1 MADIDRHI
9 ARLKA
14 RNYQWPIPWE
24 AVERMAR
31 FEDCRLSS
39 YKCPSGVWTIG
50 WGETEDI
57 KPGMRWTEDQVDARY
72 YTELV
77 KYARKVEA
85 MCTVDPTPNQLG
97 ALCMLAYNIGLRRDK
112 PTKAGLYHSSILRLH
127 NAGDFD
133 GAARAFHLYNQGR
146 DPQTKQLV
154 VMRGLV
160 TRRAWEAALYLKPED
175 DEPLERMPQAI
186 APESSLAASP
196 IVHGGAIT
204 ASTGALAGAVEIAS
218 TIQEQAGPL
227 ATIKAALATVKDF
240 VHGAANFIG
249 VPPGVLLAI
258 ALVAAGVIVMQQRSK
273 QRREGWA

>member
-31 FEDCRLSS
+31 FEDCRLSA

-72 YTELV
+72 YTEV
-77 KYARKVEA
+77 IKYARKVEA

-97 ALCMLAYNIGLRRDK
+97 ALCMLAYNIGLRDDK
-112 PTKAGLYHSSILRLH
+112 KKAGLYYSSVLRLH

-133 GAARAFHLYNQGR
+133 GAARAFHLYNKGR
-146 DPQTKQLV
+146 DPLTKQLV

-160 TRRAWEAALYLKPED
+160 TRRAWEAAMYLKPED
-175 DEPLERMPQAI
+175 DEPIERMPQAI

-196 IVHGGAIT
+196 ILQGGAVTIG
-204 ASTGALAGAVEIAS
+204 SGALAGANELAS
-218 TIQEQAGPL
+218 AIQGQAGAL
-227 ATIKAALATVKDF
+227 GTIKSALATVKDF
-240 VHGAANFIG
+240 VHGVADFIG
-249 VPPGVLLAI
+249 VSPGLLLAL